1 MLEFQKLNIHDL
13 IQDDFDV
20 DKEFIMKDDNLN
32 FTLK

>member
-1 MLEFQKLNIHDL
+1 MLKFQKLNIHDL